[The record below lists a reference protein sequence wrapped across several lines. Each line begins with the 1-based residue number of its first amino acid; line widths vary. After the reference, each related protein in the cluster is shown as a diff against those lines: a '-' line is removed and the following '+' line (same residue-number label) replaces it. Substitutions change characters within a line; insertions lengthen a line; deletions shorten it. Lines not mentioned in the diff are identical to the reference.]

1 MGAASL
7 DARELLLDLRG
18 GRLRR
23 GEGAALLGSRSAE
36 RTEAA
41 ATARGGRHP
50 EGHATW
56 RHHRVLHTLR
66 IVRGIARL
74 AVEAEI
80 SRFSFGALLA
90 EPAWTCGNRP
100 TACAV
105 AHPVA
110 WSASERVDTG
120 AVDRDHRV
128 RGSRGRGVA
137 MRSDR
142 SGGRGSYHDDHGG
155 IRKWYPQEAVHRRV
169 LWSGRRRKRMCKR
182 ISRSSA
188 AAAAGSGMRHGGD
201 IAGKSKRTGTSIER
215 SSPRGGCHHERSGH
229 RPLRFCDARLA
240 PAATLVLPLVL
251 RVSIFRF
258 AQVASRAHVQLW
270 WPRRRRSSPFILNE
284 ASLAQVEVCARRALV
299 PDAEDG
305 RLLAVVA
312 FYARVGNGSEG
323 ERHFLSV

>member
-23 GEGAALLGSRSAE
+23 GGGAAILGSRSAE

-142 SGGRGSYHDDHGG
+142 SGGRGSYHDGHGG

-201 IAGKSKRTGTSIER
+201 SAGKSKRTGTSIER
-215 SSPRGGCHHERSGH
+215 SSPRGGCHHERSDP
-229 RPLRFCDARLA
+229 RPLRHR
-240 PAATLVLPLVL
+240 
-251 RVSIFRF
+251 
-258 AQVASRAHVQLW
+258 
-270 WPRRRRSSPFILNE
+270 PRRRRSSPFILNE